1 MKNRHSYIIRQGLLI
16 GGIVALVIS
25 LSLGGPAFAAR
36 VAGTDENVNPIVA
49 PAPADAQPD
58 KDTKKKETPP
68 PAADT
73 TKKIIKLLPAA
84 PVAPVKQEVPVP
96 EKIIAPPQPDKDT
109 KKKETPPPAVD
120 TSKKVIQIAPP
131 APVAPVKQDVPAPE
145 KIIAPP
151 QSKDAVPNDSPEIKA
166 ISPAQP
172 SKEVKTENVIQKPKE
187 IPVEKA
193 PARLAKKEPEKKYVT
208 LDFDNVDI
216 GVLVKFVSELT
227 GKNFIIDDKVKGK
240 VTIISPKKIALED
253 VYKVFLSV
261 LEVNG
266 FTVVPSG
273 DMIKILPAALARE
286 KSIETRLKNQLA
298 EPEDRIV
305 TQLVTLER
313 ANPDEIK
320 RVLDP
325 IISKSSSVLS
335 YPPAGILVITDYLSN
350 IKRLQEIIQALDVE
364 GAGDQISYIPLQNAS
379 ASEVVKSLTTIFQ
392 QRRANLMPIKIVPDS
407 RSNSL
412 IILASVADTESVRKL
427 VVFMDKDV
435 PRGESNIQVY
445 RLQNSLAEDLAK
457 VLNSIVKETG
467 AAAAAGGAAASQ
479 KALAPVVSKNVQVV
493 ADKATNTLVIMAERE
508 DYKVLESIIKQLDV
522 PRAMVYIEA
531 LIMEV
536 NANKAFNLGVEWR
549 GLTATGTIPGTGG
562 AGKSAA
568 FIGSGGA
575 SSTSTGGYNVLDG
588 LINTAT
594 TPPIGV
600 FPGGFAMG
608 IIGAGINIGGI
619 TFPTIGAVVQA
630 YKTDSEVS
638 ILSTPQIMTL
648 DNEEAEINVGEN
660 VPYITSQ
667 QSSTTA
673 TTSTTATALSPLN
686 YNSYEYKDVGVILN
700 ITPHIN
706 EGNFIRL
713 KISQQ
718 VTKVT
723 SASGVTTPTTL
734 KRTAKTTVVVKD
746 NETIV
751 IGGLVGDSTQDNTYK
766 VPLLGDIPI
775 LGWLFKT
782 KSTSREKTNL
792 YVFLTPHIVRTQQD
806 AANLYQEKRE
816 TMGDVV
822 EGIIKLNEKK
832 PETKSPGAPA
842 PVENKT
848 PAKP

>member
-1 MKNRHSYIIRQGLLI
+1 MKNIHYYFIRSGMLAVVIIALILLST
-16 GGIVALVIS
+16 GAS
-25 LSLGGPAFAAR
+25 AFAAR
-36 VAGTDENVNPIVA
+36 VAGTDENINTAIPPASVLPA
-49 PAPADAQPD
+49 KQDLPAP
-58 KDTKKKETPP
+58 KRE
-68 PAADT
+68 AA
-73 TKKIIKLLPAA
+73 
-84 PVAPVKQEVPVP
+84 
-96 EKIIAPPQPDKDT
+96 
-109 KKKETPPPAVD
+109 
-120 TSKKVIQIAPP
+120 
-131 APVAPVKQDVPAPE
+131 
-145 KIIAPP
+145 
-151 QSKDAVPNDSPEIKA
+151 
-166 ISPAQP
+166 
-172 SKEVKTENVIQKPKE
+172 
-187 IPVEKA
+187 
-193 PARLAKKEPEKKYVT
+193 KKYVT

-216 GVLVKFVSELT
+216 AVLVKFVSELT

-240 VTIISPKKIALED
+240 VTIISPKKIPLED

-266 FTVVPSG
+266 FTVVPAG
-273 DMIKILPAALARE
+273 NMIKILPAVLARE
-286 KSIETRLKNQLA
+286 KSVETRLKKDLA
-298 EPEDRIV
+298 EPEDRVV
-305 TQLVTLER
+305 TQIVALDR

-325 IISKSSSVLS
+325 IISKSSSVIA

-392 QRRANLMPIKIVPDS
+392 QRRANVTAIKVASDA
-407 RSNSL
+407 RTNSI
-412 IILASVADTESVRKL
+412 IILASIADTESVRKL
-427 VVFMDKDV
+427 IVLMDKDV

-457 VLNSIVKETG
+457 VLNNIVKETG
-467 AAAAAGGAAASQ
+467 AAASASGGAVVP
-479 KALAPVVSKNVQVV
+479 KAISSLVSKNVQIV

-522 PRAMVYIEA
+522 PRPMVYIEA

-536 NANKAFNLGVEWR
+536 NASKSFNIGVEWR
-549 GLTATGTIPGTGG
+549 GIKDTGSITGLEP
-562 AGKSAA
+562 ARSAA

-575 SSTSTGGYNVLDG
+575 GTTTSPGGYNIIPNVLYD
-588 LINTAT
+588 AT
-594 TPPIGV
+594 TGLTSAA
-600 FPGGFAMG
+600 FPAGFAMG
-608 IIGAGINIGGI
+608 LIGAGIQIGDI
-619 TFPTIGAVVQA
+619 LFPTIGAVVQA
-630 YKTDSEVS
+630 YKSDSEVS

-648 DNEEAEINVGEN
+648 NNEEAEINVGSN
-660 VPYITSQ
+660 VPYVTRQ
-667 QSSTTA
+667 DTTA
-673 TTSTTATALSPLN
+673 TSTSYPVN
-686 YNSYEYKDVGVILN
+686 YSSYEYRDVGVILN

-706 EGNFIRL
+706 EDNFIRL

-723 SASGVTTPTTL
+723 SSSSSTTPTTL

-751 IGGLVGDSTQDNTYK
+751 IGGLVGDSTQDGIYK

-775 LGWLFKT
+775 LGWLFKS

-792 YVFLTPHIVRTQQD
+792 YVFLTPHIVRTQKD
-806 AANLYQEKRE
+806 ATGIYQEKRE
-816 TMGDVV
+816 TMGEVV

-832 PETKSPGAPA
+832 PETKPVGAPA
-842 PVENKT
+842 PAENKT